1 MTVIRATGS
10 QLATQASVRGSA
22 SELELRA
29 SGFAQHARVLHPRYT
44 GHAAEEQTRPL
55 YTTLLHAPRS
65 SITLNSSKPATLPL
79 SEVFGAF
86 TPRPALFQEGLQH
99 TCAACQHRAYT
110 GAQSACRQR
119 CGSLLL
125 QSMAQLCCTCLKGA
139 RASPPLHLTAP
150 LMAHMLCRP
159 YAAGTTLWEPAEQA
173 AGADADI
180 GVCAT
185 VGGASRLRAGLSSSA
200 RTATSTVRAG
210 SMRRRRS
217 ACAPRAGRCTGVPGR
232 RGCFLAEQ
240 LPAVAAPAARLR
252 PPTRRPARAA
262 AGVGAPLV
270 RPAPAGGEYLRS
282 SCAAA
287 CPHARWL
294 QRSSDRKT
302 RAAPR
307 RASVAET
314 IEARQ
319 AGQPARALVRLCF
332 AHSSQGIGVT
342 LAVLNCCPREQALAA
357 DDFGPRRAA
366 AVYGDISRFLE
377 VRQHICAHVGCCCIR
392 RGAAY
397 CCLDTGLLS
406 PASAGPCL
414 PYTLTQAL

>member
-150 LMAHMLCRP
+150 LMARMLCRP

-180 GVCAT
+180 GLCAT
-185 VGGASRLRAGLSSSA
+185 VGGASRLRAGLPAAPGQPPAQSVPEACEGAEAPAHPVLDAAREYRGAVDAFLQSSCRQWLHRLLGCDLPPDAPLAQLLASGRLLCALPQPVVNTCAAPVPPPALMLAGRSA
-200 RTATSTVRAG
+200 ALTGRPGLRRAG
-210 SMRRRRS
+210 RAWRRRS
-217 ACAPRAGRCTGVPGR
+217 R
-232 RGCFLAEQ
+232 R
-240 LPAVAAPAARLR
+240 
-252 PPTRRPARAA
+252 
-262 AGVGAPLV
+262 
-270 RPAPAGGEYLRS
+270 
-282 SCAAA
+282 
-287 CPHARWL
+287 
-294 QRSSDRKT
+294 
-302 RAAPR
+302 
-307 RASVAET
+307 
-314 IEARQ
+314 ARQ
-319 AGQPARALVRLCF
+319 ASPRARWCASALHT
-332 AHSSQGIGVT
+332 A
-342 LAVLNCCPREQALAA
+342 
-357 DDFGPRRAA
+357 RRA
-366 AVYGDISRFLE
+366 
-377 VRQHICAHVGCCCIR
+377 
-392 RGAAY
+392 
-397 CCLDTGLLS
+397 
-406 PASAGPCL
+406 
-414 PYTLTQAL
+414 